1 MLISETPALRRSAL
15 IADFALFKND
25 ESLTSA
31 GKEEPLGFW
40 VVVCFLV
47 VVTGFLVVVCFLV
60 VVLVVLDAFFVVV
73 CLLPEALAAVAV
85 VVVVAVLSSVVS
97 VSEELLSSDA
107 EVSSVSEVLC
117 ELLEGKLL
125 SGTGFCLSVLV
136 HEQRPKTTINADNVA
151 IMRFAICVIP
161 LIMYLGKIYRKYSI
175 TADLKCQ

>member
-31 GKEEPLGFW
+31 GREEPLGFS
-40 VVVCFLV
+40 VVVTGFLVVVTDFLV
-47 VVTGFLVVVCFLV
+47 VVTGFLVAVAEFLDV
-60 VVLVVLDAFFVVV
+60 
-73 CLLPEALAAVAV
+73 VAV
-85 VVVVAVLSSVVS
+85 VAAAAVLSSVVS

-107 EVSSVSEVLC
+107 EVFSVSEVLC
-117 ELLEGKLL
+117 ELFEAKLL

-136 HEQRPKTTINADNVA
+136 HEQRPKTKINADNVA

-161 LIMYLGKIYRKYSI
+161 LNCFLGKTIVSLPI
-175 TADLKCQ
+175 

>member
-31 GKEEPLGFW
+31 GREEPLG
-40 VVVCFLV
+40 FLV
-47 VVTGFLVVVCFLV
+47 VVTGFLVVVTGFLAAVAGFLV
-60 VVLVVLDAFFVVV
+60 AVADFLTV
-73 CLLPEALAAVAV
+73 VAV
-85 VVVVAVLSSVVS
+85 VVVAAVLSSVVS

-107 EVSSVSEVLC
+107 EVFSVSEVLC
-117 ELLEGKLL
+117 ELFEAKLL

-136 HEQRPKTTINADNVA
+136 HEQRPKTKINADNVA

-161 LIMYLGKIYRKYSI
+161 LNRF
-175 TADLKCQ
+175 

>member
-31 GKEEPLGFW
+31 GREEPLG
-40 VVVCFLV
+40 FLV
-47 VVTGFLVVVCFLV
+47 VVTGFLVVVTGFL
-60 VVLVVLDAFFVVV
+60 FVV
-73 CLLPEALAAVAV
+73 AGFLAAVADFLTVVAV
-85 VVVVAVLSSVVS
+85 VVVAAVLSSVVS

-107 EVSSVSEVLC
+107 EVFSVSEVLC
-117 ELLEGKLL
+117 ELFEAKLL

-136 HEQRPKTTINADNVA
+136 HEQRPKTKINADNVA

-161 LIMYLGKIYRKYSI
+161 LN
-175 TADLKCQ
+175 CF

>member
-31 GKEEPLGFW
+31 GREEPLG
-40 VVVCFLV
+40 FLV
-47 VVTGFLVVVCFLV
+47 VVTGFLVVVTGFLV
-60 VVLVVLDAFFVVV
+60 VVAGFLVAVADFLTV
-73 CLLPEALAAVAV
+73 VAV
-85 VVVVAVLSSVVS
+85 VVVAAVLSSVVS

-107 EVSSVSEVLC
+107 EVCFVSEVLC
-117 ELLEGKLL
+117 ELFEAKLL

-136 HEQRPKTTINADNVA
+136 HEQRPKTKINADNVA

-161 LIMYLGKIYRKYSI
+161 LNVFR
-175 TADLKCQ
+175 

>member
-31 GKEEPLGFW
+31 GREEPLG
-40 VVVCFLV
+40 FLV
-47 VVTGFLVVVCFLV
+47 VVTGFLVVVTDFLV
-60 VVLVVLDAFFVVV
+60 VVAGFLVAVADFLTV
-73 CLLPEALAAVAV
+73 VAV
-85 VVVVAVLSSVVS
+85 VVVAAVLSSVVS

-107 EVSSVSEVLC
+107 EVFSVSEVLC
-117 ELLEGKLL
+117 ELFEAKLL

-136 HEQRPKTTINADNVA
+136 HEQRLKTKINADNVA

-161 LIMYLGKIYRKYSI
+161 LN
-175 TADLKCQ
+175 CF

>member
-31 GKEEPLGFW
+31 GREEPLGFL
-40 VVVCFLV
+40 VVVTDFLV
-47 VVTGFLVVVCFLV
+47 VVAGFLAAVAGFLVAVADFLTV
-60 VVLVVLDAFFVVV
+60 
-73 CLLPEALAAVAV
+73 VAV
-85 VVVVAVLSSVVS
+85 VVVAAVLSSVVS

-107 EVSSVSEVLC
+107 EVFSASEVLC
-117 ELLEGKLL
+117 ELFEAKLL

-136 HEQRPKTTINADNVA
+136 HEQRPKTKINADNVA

-161 LIMYLGKIYRKYSI
+161 LN
-175 TADLKCQ
+175 CF

>member
-31 GKEEPLGFW
+31 GREEPLG
-40 VVVCFLV
+40 FLV
-47 VVTGFLVVVCFLV
+47 VVTGFLVVVTGFLV
-60 VVLVVLDAFFVVV
+60 AVAGFLVAVADFLTV
-73 CLLPEALAAVAV
+73 VAV
-85 VVVVAVLSSVVS
+85 VVVAAVLSSVVS

-107 EVSSVSEVLC
+107 EVFSVSEVLC
-117 ELLEGKLL
+117 ELFETKLL

-136 HEQRPKTTINADNVA
+136 HEQRPKTKINADNVA

-161 LIMYLGKIYRKYSI
+161 LNVFR
-175 TADLKCQ
+175 

>member
-31 GKEEPLGFW
+31 GREEPLG
-40 VVVCFLV
+40 FLV
-47 VVTGFLVVVCFLV
+47 VVTGFLVVVTDFLV
-60 VVLVVLDAFFVVV
+60 VVTGFLVAVADFLTV
-73 CLLPEALAAVAV
+73 VAV
-85 VVVVAVLSSVVS
+85 VVVAAVLSSVVS

-107 EVSSVSEVLC
+107 EVFSVSEVLC
-117 ELLEGKLL
+117 ELFEAKLL

-136 HEQRPKTTINADNVA
+136 HEQRLKTKINADNVA

-161 LIMYLGKIYRKYSI
+161 LN
-175 TADLKCQ
+175 CF

>member
-31 GKEEPLGFW
+31 GREEPLG
-40 VVVCFLV
+40 FLV
-47 VVTGFLVVVCFLV
+47 VVTGFLVVVTGFLV
-60 VVLVVLDAFFVVV
+60 AVAGFLVAVADFLTV
-73 CLLPEALAAVAV
+73 VAV
-85 VVVVAVLSSVVS
+85 VVVAAVLSSVVS

-107 EVSSVSEVLC
+107 EVCFVSEVLC
-117 ELLEGKLL
+117 ELFEAKLL

-136 HEQRPKTTINADNVA
+136 HEQRPKTKINADNVA

-161 LIMYLGKIYRKYSI
+161 LNVFR
-175 TADLKCQ
+175 

>member
-31 GKEEPLGFW
+31 GREEPLGFS
-40 VVVCFLV
+40 VVVTGFLVVVTDFLV
-47 VVTGFLVVVCFLV
+47 VVTGFLVAVADFLV
-60 VVLVVLDAFFVVV
+60 VV
-73 CLLPEALAAVAV
+73 AV
-85 VVVVAVLSSVVS
+85 VAAAAVLSSVVS

-107 EVSSVSEVLC
+107 EVFSVSEVLC
-117 ELLEGKLL
+117 ELFEAKLL

-136 HEQRPKTTINADNVA
+136 HEQRPKTKINADNVA

-161 LIMYLGKIYRKYSI
+161 LNCFLGKTIVSLPI
-175 TADLKCQ
+175 

>member
-31 GKEEPLGFW
+31 GREEPLGFS
-40 VVVCFLV
+40 VVVTGFLVVVTDFLV
-47 VVTGFLVVVCFLV
+47 VVTGFLVAVAGFLTV
-60 VVLVVLDAFFVVV
+60 
-73 CLLPEALAAVAV
+73 VAV
-85 VVVVAVLSSVVS
+85 VVVAAVLSSVVS

-107 EVSSVSEVLC
+107 EVFSVSEVLC
-117 ELLEGKLL
+117 ELFEAKLL

-136 HEQRPKTTINADNVA
+136 HEQRPKTKINADNVA

-161 LIMYLGKIYRKYSI
+161 LN
-175 TADLKCQ
+175 CF

>member
-31 GKEEPLGFW
+31 GREEPLG
-40 VVVCFLV
+40 FLV
-47 VVTGFLVVVCFLV
+47 VVTGFLVVVTGFLV
-60 VVLVVLDAFFVVV
+60 AVAGFLVAVAGFLVAVADFLTV
-73 CLLPEALAAVAV
+73 VAV
-85 VVVVAVLSSVVS
+85 VVVAAVLSSVVS

-107 EVSSVSEVLC
+107 EVCSVSEVLC
-117 ELLEGKLL
+117 ELFEAKLL

-136 HEQRPKTTINADNVA
+136 HEQRPKTKINADNVA

-161 LIMYLGKIYRKYSI
+161 LNVFR
-175 TADLKCQ
+175 

>member
-31 GKEEPLGFW
+31 GREEPLG
-40 VVVCFLV
+40 FLV
-47 VVTGFLVVVCFLV
+47 VVTGFLVAVAGFLV
-60 VVLVVLDAFFVVV
+60 AVADFLTV
-73 CLLPEALAAVAV
+73 VAV
-85 VVVVAVLSSVVS
+85 VVVAAVLSSVVS

-107 EVSSVSEVLC
+107 EVFSVSEVLC
-117 ELLEGKLL
+117 ELFEAKLL

-136 HEQRPKTTINADNVA
+136 HEQRLKTKINADNVA

-161 LIMYLGKIYRKYSI
+161 LN
-175 TADLKCQ
+175 CF

>member
-31 GKEEPLGFW
+31 GREEPLG
-40 VVVCFLV
+40 FLV
-47 VVTGFLVVVCFLV
+47 VVTGFLVVVTDFLV
-60 VVLVVLDAFFVVV
+60 VVTGFLVAVADFLTV
-73 CLLPEALAAVAV
+73 VAV
-85 VVVVAVLSSVVS
+85 VVVAAVLSSVVS

-107 EVSSVSEVLC
+107 EVFSASEVLC
-117 ELLEGKLL
+117 ELFEAKLL

-136 HEQRPKTTINADNVA
+136 HEQRPKTKINADNVA

-161 LIMYLGKIYRKYSI
+161 LNVFR
-175 TADLKCQ
+175 

>member
-31 GKEEPLGFW
+31 GREEPLG
-40 VVVCFLV
+40 FLV
-47 VVTGFLVVVCFLV
+47 VVTGFLVVVTGFLV
-60 VVLVVLDAFFVVV
+60 AVAGFLVAVADFLTV
-73 CLLPEALAAVAV
+73 VAV
-85 VVVVAVLSSVVS
+85 VVVAAVLSSVVS

-107 EVSSVSEVLC
+107 EVFSASEVLC
-117 ELLEGKLL
+117 ELFEAKLL

-136 HEQRPKTTINADNVA
+136 HEQRPKTKINADNVA

-161 LIMYLGKIYRKYSI
+161 LN
-175 TADLKCQ
+175 CF

>member
-31 GKEEPLGFW
+31 GREEPLGFL
-40 VVVCFLV
+40 VVVTGLLV
-47 VVTGFLVVVCFLV
+47 VVTGFLAAVAGFLV
-60 VVLVVLDAFFVVV
+60 AVADFLTV
-73 CLLPEALAAVAV
+73 VAV
-85 VVVVAVLSSVVS
+85 VVVAAVLSSVVS

-107 EVSSVSEVLC
+107 EVCFVSEVLC
-117 ELLEGKLL
+117 ELFEAKLL

-136 HEQRPKTTINADNVA
+136 HEQRPKTKINADNVA

-161 LIMYLGKIYRKYSI
+161 LN
-175 TADLKCQ
+175 CF

>member
-31 GKEEPLGFW
+31 GREEPLG
-40 VVVCFLV
+40 FLV
-47 VVTGFLVVVCFLV
+47 VVTGFLVVVTGFLV
-60 VVLVVLDAFFVVV
+60 VVAGF
-73 CLLPEALAAVAV
+73 LAAVADFLTVVAV
-85 VVVVAVLSSVVS
+85 VVVAAVLSSVVS

-107 EVSSVSEVLC
+107 EVFSASEVLC
-117 ELLEGKLL
+117 ELFEAKLL

-136 HEQRPKTTINADNVA
+136 HEQRLKTKINADNVA

-161 LIMYLGKIYRKYSI
+161 LN
-175 TADLKCQ
+175 CF

>member
-31 GKEEPLGFW
+31 GREEPLG
-40 VVVCFLV
+40 FLV
-47 VVTGFLVVVCFLV
+47 VVTGFLVVVTGFLV
-60 VVLVVLDAFFVVV
+60 VVAGFLVAVADFLTV
-73 CLLPEALAAVAV
+73 VAV
-85 VVVVAVLSSVVS
+85 VVVAAVLSSVVS

-107 EVSSVSEVLC
+107 EIFSVSEVLC
-117 ELLEGKLL
+117 ELFEAKLL

-136 HEQRPKTTINADNVA
+136 HEQRPKTKINADNVA

-161 LIMYLGKIYRKYSI
+161 LNVFR
-175 TADLKCQ
+175 

>member
-31 GKEEPLGFW
+31 GREEPLGFL
-40 VVVCFLV
+40 VVVTDFLV
-47 VVTGFLVVVCFLV
+47 VVTGFLVAVAGFLV
-60 VVLVVLDAFFVVV
+60 AVADFLTV
-73 CLLPEALAAVAV
+73 VAV
-85 VVVVAVLSSVVS
+85 VVVAAALSSVVS

-107 EVSSVSEVLC
+107 EVCSVSEVLC
-117 ELLEGKLL
+117 ELFEAKLL

-136 HEQRPKTTINADNVA
+136 HEQRPKTKINADNVA

-161 LIMYLGKIYRKYSI
+161 LNVFR
-175 TADLKCQ
+175 